1 MGEAEILGIIFG
13 TILFVLMVF
22 AFLNN
27 SMGESRIIK
36 QVQEFEPTLDKL
48 EFEIQSL
55 VKELSKYIYSCK
67 KCQNNIF
74 YVTDTRDDRLQY
86 TCFRCNKNYELK
98 TQNAFYK
105 INCISKIHLKWNELY
120 NLIKESNIYKD
131 LCLYMQGSY
140 EFETDTAPKSTYSYR
155 SYNFFYNKRKIKY
168 ITHRYRSSKKTF
180 SLYINTHRAFEF
192 KSDGSMMDKIE
203 EKKRRAKM
211 GKLNPN
217 RPALTKTLEKEWN
230 YKSITRG
237 KKSLIIKDWAKNTNQ
252 KCPDGRKCGGVRFK
266 ELSNS
271 NIAYGHI
278 LSQDFTKTFPHLHN
292 QVHHP
297 DNLYLTCKSC
307 NSSLGGN
314 NADKELINRIKNES
328 GTVGDWLRNYIN
340 EISSSELKK

>member
-1 MGEAEILGIIFG
+1 MGEAEIIGL
-13 TILFVLMVF
+13 TILVIVFFLMIIG
-22 AFLNN
+22 AADKQ
-27 SMGESRIIK
+27 ESNESIK
-36 QVQEFEPTLDKL
+36 KQLAEFEPALDKIEL
-48 EFEIQSL
+48 EIQSL
-55 VKELSKYIYSCK
+55 VKQLSKYIYSCK

-74 YVTDTRDDRLQY
+74 YVTHTTENKLQY
-86 TCFRCNKNYELK
+86 TCSQCHKNYEIK
-98 TQNAFYK
+98 EQNAFYK
-105 INCISKIHLKWNELY
+105 INCIPKIHFKWNELY
-120 NLIKESNIYKD
+120 NLIIESDEYEKWRR
-131 LCLYMQGSY
+131 YMQGFY
-140 EFETDTAPKSTYSYR
+140 EFETDTAPKWAHNYSIYD
-155 SYNFFYNKRKIKY
+155 FFYNKRKIKY
-168 ITHRYRSSKKTF
+168 LSTKYRSSTKLISF
-180 SLYINTHRAFEF
+180 FINTHLAFQF

-203 EKKRRAKM
+203 EKKIRAKM

-237 KKSLIIKDWAKNTNQ
+237 KKSLVIKEWAKNTNQ

-328 GTVGDWLRNYIN
+328 GTIGDWLRNYIN

>member
-1 MGEAEILGIIFG
+1 MGEAEIIGLILAL
-13 TILFVLMVF
+13 ILFVLMIF
-22 AFLNN
+22 GAFDK
-27 SMGESRIIK
+27 SAQEKVIK
-36 QVQEFEPTLDKL
+36 KQLDEFEPTLDKIEL
-48 EFEIQSL
+48 EIQSL
-55 VKELSKYIYSCK
+55 VKQLSKFIYGCK
-67 KCQNNIF
+67 KCQNNRF
-74 YVTDTRDDRLQY
+74 FVTNVSENKLQY
-86 TCFRCNKNYELK
+86 TCSQCHKNYELNE
-98 TQNAFYK
+98 QNAFYK
-105 INCISKIHLKWNELY
+105 INSISKIYYKWNELY
-120 NLIKESNIYKD
+120 NLIKESDEYEK
-131 LCLYMQGSY
+131 LRWYMQGFYDFKS
-140 EFETDTAPKSTYSYR
+140 DTAPKWSNDFQIYD
-155 SYNFFYNKRKIKY
+155 FFYNKRKIKY
-168 ITHRYRSSKKTF
+168 VSHKYRSSSKTF
-180 SLYINTHRAFEF
+180 SLFINTHLAFEF
-192 KSDGSMMDKIE
+192 KSDGSMLDKIE

-328 GTVGDWLRNYIN
+328 GTIGDWLRNYIK